1 MSTALGVM
9 AVIGFWSLI
18 ASMWLDPDDTME
30 RVLFMALCAEFT
42 AISIVVFR
50 LVTP

>member
-1 MSTALGVM
+1 MTTAVSVL

-18 ASMWLDPDDTME
+18 ACMWLDPDDTME

>member
-1 MSTALGVM
+1 VSTTLGVL
-9 AVIGFWSLI
+9 AVVGFWSLI
-18 ASMWLDPDDTME
+18 ASMWIDPDDTME